1 MPAKDLGNKFVCFK
15 CSTKFYDLKKPDP
28 LCPKC
33 GADQRDVPVVKSS
46 RRAPKEKEPVVVAP
60 EVEETAEDEDADDV
74 PAVADDEAETED
86 EPEGDF

>member
-15 CSTKFYDLKKPDP
+15 CTTRFYDLKKPAP

-33 GADQRDVPVVKSS
+33 GTDQREVPVVKAS
-46 RRAPKEKEPVVVAP
+46 RRSREKEPVVVAP
-60 EVEETAEDEDADDV
+60 EVEEPADADAEDDV
-74 PAVADDEAETED
+74 EAEEEETEEE